1 MIPALLAPAFTIPTV
16 ALSAFAGGY
25 LWLKFVHEPN
35 IRSAYAAELAAQVAQ
50 EKARL
55 QEASLAALEAYQKA
69 QQERQQT
76 TVIIRESV
84 ARAPQTASCASSPAM
99 RAALDGLRGASTNPS
114 TPANPAKPT
123 DLSAGG
129 QTR

>member
-1 MIPALLAPAFTIPTV
+1 M
-16 ALSAFAGGY
+16 LSILPSFLSLPVVLVGMVSSGY

-55 QEASLAALEAYQKA
+55 QEASLATLEAYQKA
-69 QQERQQT
+69 QQERQKG

-99 RAALDGLRGASTNPS
+99 RAALDGLRGAATSH
-114 TPANPAKPT
+114 PASAGAAKPT
-123 DLSAGG
+123 HLP
-129 QTR
+129 

>member
-1 MIPALLAPAFTIPTV
+1 M
-16 ALSAFAGGY
+16 LSILPSFLSLPVVLVGAVSSGY

-55 QEASLAALEAYQKA
+55 QEASLATLEAYQKE
-69 QQERQQT
+69 QQERQKD
-76 TVIIRESV
+76 TVVIRESV

-99 RAALDGLRGASTNPS
+99 RAALDGLRGAATSH
-114 TPANPAKPT
+114 PASAGAAKPT
-123 DLSAGG
+123 HLP
-129 QTR
+129 